1 MIGRTQSS
9 TTTIASV
16 YAETTRAL
24 SDALTRIASGKKFQ
38 SASEDLLGFIRSRNL
53 TVAIGGYERVRE
65 NLTEFK
71 SYSTAA
77 VEASSSM
84 YESLTSMK
92 ELARQYTG
100 TSDIDLQAEYRADF
114 NALKKQVTTAL
125 DNTYVDGVKL
135 TASGSDIKA
144 VDLDPDGTG
153 TLTMN
158 FTDIASNSDVNAID
172 ITDTTNAQSA
182 VQNEISSML
191 TYLSEAK
198 AYDSIATQQLN
209 HTETVIATKQ
219 AVVSLITDID
229 DAQETSKVL
238 DLSVRQQAGV
248 AMLAQGN
255 IVQNALSKL
264 YE

>member
-9 TTTIASV
+9 TNAIASV
-16 YAETTRAL
+16 YAETNRAL
-24 SDALTRIASGKKFQ
+24 TDALTRIASGKKFRN
-38 SASEDLLGFIRSRNL
+38 ASEDLLGFIRSRNL
-53 TVAIGGYERVRE
+53 TVDIKGYERVRE

-77 VEASSSM
+77 VEAASSI
-84 YESLTSMK
+84 YQSLTSMK
-92 ELARQYTG
+92 DLAKQYAG
-100 TSDIDLQAEYRADF
+100 TSDTDLQAEYRADF
-114 NALKKQVTTAL
+114 NAFKKQVTTAL
-125 DNTYVDGVKL
+125 ENTYVDGVKL
-135 TASGSDIKA
+135 TSSGSDVKS

-158 FTDIASNSDVNAID
+158 FTAIASNSAVKAID
-172 ITDTTNAQSA
+172 ITDTANAQSA
-182 VQNEISSML
+182 LQSEISSML

-198 AYDSIATQQLN
+198 AYDSIATQQLS
-209 HTETVIATKQ
+209 HTETIIASKQ

-229 DAQETSKVL
+229 DAQETSKVV
-238 DLSVRQQAGV
+238 DLSVRLQAGV

-255 IVQNALSKL
+255 IVQNALLKL